1 MKSRILYLSIGSNI
15 APRRENILEAV
26 QALDEKLGSHL
37 RMSSFIQTPSWG
49 FAGGE
54 FLNVAVS
61 YRTDLRAEDILK
73 ICKGIERQ
81 LGRMNEGVVLDEKG
95 GRVYKDRPIDID
107 IILLGDEKIDSE
119 ELKIPH
125 PSMWERDF
133 VIIPLKEIFEG
144 ELIEE

>member
-15 APRRENILEAV
+15 APRRENILGAV

-49 FAGGE
+49 FAGGD
-54 FLNVAVS
+54 FLNIAVS
-61 YRTDLRAEDILK
+61 YRTDVRAENILK
-73 ICKGIERQ
+73 ICKDIERQ
-81 LGRMNEGVVLDEKG
+81 LGRKNEGVVLDEKG

-107 IILLGDEKIDSE
+107 IILLGDERIDSE

-125 PSMWERDF
+125 PSMWKRDF